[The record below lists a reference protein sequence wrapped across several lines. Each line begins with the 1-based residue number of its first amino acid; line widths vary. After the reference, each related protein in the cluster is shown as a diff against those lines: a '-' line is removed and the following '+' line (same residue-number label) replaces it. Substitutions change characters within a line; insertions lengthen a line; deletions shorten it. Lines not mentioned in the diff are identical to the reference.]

1 MFKMN
6 YFTKQLLEF
15 ISSEIDRRHVNK
27 VVWLGYNP
35 GFPAVYDML
44 LDKGIE
50 IIKVFDNGRNKH
62 GWVVKPSKDIYKD
75 HELKIEPVNVTD
87 DIKDALYLCANAY
100 YREFELQLA
109 HSGILKNQILDIY
122 KILQNWMHNEED
134 SVIKDYKLIIGRELQ
149 LEEIK
154 ILKWFK
160 EFCHDNNLRWF
171 IAEGTLLGAVRH
183 KGFIPWDDDIDVFMP
198 YEDYIK
204 AISLFPKHDSYTLL
218 DWRTEDKYPF
228 QYAKVVRDDTYLL
241 HPLTTFGYCIL
252 GCCIDIFPIAGYPES
267 KEEIDKKL
275 ERHTVLDREWRYSIV
290 MRDLYGEAFPDAR
303 PMITNEK
310 YKLPFYESKLVGTM
324 QKIAGNAWAISR
336 EAFDEVVYLDFEDD
350 KYPAPKGYDEFLTA
364 RYGDYMTPPPAEQR
378 RIHSFPTYIIQ

>member
-6 YFTKQLLEF
+6 YLTKRLLGY
-15 ISSEIDRRHVNK
+15 ISDEIDKRHATK
-27 VVWLGYNP
+27 VIWLGYNP

-44 LDKGIE
+44 LDKGVE
-50 IIKVFDNGRNKH
+50 MIKVFDNGKSKH
-62 GWVVKPSKDIYKD
+62 GWEVKPTKEEYKGNQ
-75 HELKIEPVNVTD
+75 LVIEPVVVTD
-87 DIKDALYLCANAY
+87 NEKDALFLCANAY
-100 YREFELQLA
+100 YKEFIEQL
-109 HSGILKNQILDIY
+109 GKDGVNEDQILDVY
-122 KILQNWMHNEED
+122 HTLQDWMHEEED
-134 SVIKDYKLIIGRELQ
+134 SVVNDYKLVIGRDLQ

-154 ILKWFK
+154 ILKWFRD
-160 EFCHDNNLRWF
+160 FCHDNNLNWF

-198 YEDYIK
+198 YEDYLK
-204 AISLFPKHDSYTLL
+204 LFTLFPKKDKYTLL

-228 QYAKVVRDDTYLL
+228 QYAKVIRDDTYLL

-252 GCCIDIFPIAGYPES
+252 GCCIDIFPIAGYPEAQ
-267 KEEIDKKL
+267 EEIDAKL

-290 MRDLYGEAFPDAR
+290 MRDLYGDSFPDAR
-303 PMITNEK
+303 PDITDEK

-324 QKIAGNAWAISR
+324 QKIAGNAWAINR

-364 RYGDYMTPPPAEQR
+364 RYGDYMTPPPEDKR
-378 RIHSFPTYIIQ
+378 RIHSFPTYIIP